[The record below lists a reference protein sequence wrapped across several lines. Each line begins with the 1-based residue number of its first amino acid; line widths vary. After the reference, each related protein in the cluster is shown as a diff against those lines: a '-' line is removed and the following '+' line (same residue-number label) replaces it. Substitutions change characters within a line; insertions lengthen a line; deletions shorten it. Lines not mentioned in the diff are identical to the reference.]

1 MASWSIDSCVRGFHV
16 YQDIWTPVLHEE
28 LDCERERGNIEDLY
42 AVAVKKNGHIVGHI
56 PRKISA
62 ICSTFIR
69 RGGCIICTVTGSR
82 RYSRDLVQGGLEIP
96 CVTTFIT
103 DSEIEVNKVKKILPS
118 GKPGKAGINES
129 HDCKSNEDYI
139 DADTVQTEVDDS
151 GNEDTVWIEYDAIRL
166 VLDDR
171 STILSGGYLNDKHI
185 YFGQNL
191 IRRRFPE
198 INGLKSTLEI
208 TKPSYK
214 FEMSD
219 SLIIQVIHCKD
230 NHWITAS
237 NIGCQESEITIYDSL
252 YKAIDQRTS
261 EMLSRLFSK
270 TTFTVKQPQKQT
282 NGYDCGL
289 FALAF
294 ATTLAY
300 EKKQLSSTSYD
311 QKQMRPHICACFEN
325 KQLIPFT

>member
-1 MASWSIDSCVRGFHV
+1 MASWRIDSCVRGFHV

-42 AVAVKKNGHIVGHI
+42 AVAVKKNGHVVGHI

-96 CVTTFIT
+96 CITTFIT
-103 DSEIEVNKVKKILPS
+103 DSEIEVN
-118 GKPGKAGINES
+118 
-129 HDCKSNEDYI
+129 KSNEDYI

-151 GNEDTVWIEYDAIRL
+151 GNENTVWIEYDAIRL

-191 IRRRFPE
+191 LRRRFPE
-198 INGLKSTLEI
+198 INGLKSRLEI

-237 NIGCQESEITIYDSL
+237 NVGCQESKITVYDSL
-252 YKAIDQRTS
+252 YKAIDQRTY
-261 EMLSRLFSK
+261 EMLSRLFSIK
-270 TTFTVKQPQKQT
+270 TFTIKQPQKQT

-300 EKKQLSSTSYD
+300 EKK
-311 QKQMRPHICACFEN
+311 
-325 KQLIPFT
+325 